1 MKKLLPILFVLIITS
16 CSPPP
21 EVPSDQLVIRDGVY
35 YEVNSQTP
43 FSGTSLSYNNDG
55 QLDYREHFKDGKVDG
70 LVEEYHENGQLKV
83 RTNYND
89 GKRDGLRETF
99 DVNGNP
105 VSKGNYT
112 DGELDGYGFIE
123 K

>member
-16 CSPPP
+16 CSK
-21 EVPSDQLVIRDGVY
+21 EVPSDQLVIRDGIF

-55 QLDYREHFKDGKVDG
+55 QLEYREHFKDGKVDG

-83 RTNYND
+83 RTNYKD